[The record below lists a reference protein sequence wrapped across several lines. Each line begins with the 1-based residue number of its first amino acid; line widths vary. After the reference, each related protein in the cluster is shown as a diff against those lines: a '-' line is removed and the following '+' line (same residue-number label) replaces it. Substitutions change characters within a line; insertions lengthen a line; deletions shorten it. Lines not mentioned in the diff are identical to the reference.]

1 MTMTPIMKGM
11 KVVMV
16 MKART
21 VTAVVMVMITMMV
34 IIESWRWLSSFLSQP
49 DNEPDEWKKAKNEN

>member
-1 MTMTPIMKGM
+1 MMSIMKGM
-11 KVVMV
+11 TVVMV

-34 IIESWRWLSSFLSQP
+34 IIESWRWLSSFWSQKK
-49 DNEPDEWKKAKNEN
+49 DEEPDE